1 MLCLGWMKRAGSM
14 SDLHEPRLQDF
25 SSTDVPVV
33 GCSIGRKLTL
43 KEKHD
48 LRGCCK
54 PDACQKL
61 VTNDSSDV
69 H

>member
-1 MLCLGWMKRAGSM
+1 M

-43 KEKHD
+43 KEKYD
-48 LRGCCK
+48 LRECCK
-54 PDACQKL
+54 PDAWQKL
-61 VTNDSSDV
+61 LTNDSYDV

>member
-1 MLCLGWMKRAGSM
+1 M

-48 LRGCCK
+48 LRECCK
-54 PDACQKL
+54 LNAWQEL
-61 VTNDSSDV
+61 LTNDSYDV